1 MVNYDTPV
9 IQEHDMKLGFAS
21 APAVLQY
28 LRYGREAGLDTLAA
42 LACAGLQ
49 EKDLAEA
56 QARVTGE
63 QFQAVL
69 QSLIEQSHDPLLGLK
84 SGQYVQPGSYS
95 VLGYITMSC
104 ATLADAIE
112 LIIPYEKLV
121 GDMGVS
127 EVAPLGEKLAVFW
140 RCRYPDPRVR
150 PHMIANVLLS
160 WCNYAR
166 WLANSQLGPDQ
177 VWLEF
182 PLTSAEQYAYE
193 SAFNAPVLASQSRS
207 GIIIDQQYLDTP
219 LRQPDP
225 LLRKTLEQHALHQLK
240 TLDTERDLST
250 QVSDIIRNQLREGL
264 SRKDLVAEQLHMNAR
279 TLQRHLAAANTSYQE
294 LLDKVRLELAQ
305 EYLSSSNMPIHE
317 IAFQLGF
324 AEPRSFH
331 RSFKSWT
338 GKTPGDYRG

>member
-1 MVNYDTPV
+1 MD
-9 IQEHDMKLGFAS
+9 LGFAS

-28 LRYGREAGLDTLAA
+28 LRYANEAGLDTQAA
-42 LACAGLQ
+42 LVHAGLTQ
-49 EKDLAEA
+49 DQLTDA
-56 QARVTGE
+56 QARITGAE
-63 QFQAVL
+63 FQTLLRA
-69 QSLIEQSHDPLLGLK
+69 LIESAKDPLLGLK

-104 ATLADAIE
+104 ATLADAID

-127 EVAPLGEKLAVFW
+127 AIETTESSMNIFW
-140 RCRYPDPRVR
+140 QCRYTDPLVR

-166 WLANSQLGPDQ
+166 WLANSPLGPSSVQ
-177 VWLEF
+177 VEF
-182 PLTSAEQYAYE
+182 PLNASEQK
-193 SAFNAPVLASQSRS
+193 AFEDAFDAPVYPSQKRS
-207 GIIIDQQYLDTP
+207 GLVIDRAYMETP

-225 LLRKTLEQHALHQLK
+225 MLRKTLEQHALHQLR
-240 TLDTERDLST
+240 TLDTSHDLRS
-250 QVSDIIRNQLREGL
+250 QVQDIIRNQLREGL
-264 SRKDLVAEQLHMNAR
+264 SRKDLVAEKLDMNAR
-279 TLQRHLAAANTSYQE
+279 TLQRHLASENTTYQE
-294 LLDKVRLELAQ
+294 LLDQVRLELAK
-305 EYLSSSNMPIHE
+305 EYLQLSDMPIHE

-331 RSFKSWT
+331 RSFKHWT